1 MPRVERQGRARVTNT
16 VRAIVATVVCVIFLI
31 PVIWMGLSALKPR
44 AEIVTVP
51 PKVFFQP
58 SLDGFVGLFTQ
69 RVTIKKNE
77 LEEFQER
84 TDLNL
89 FERISLERGM
99 KIVGPSQFVGRL
111 QNSIIISA
119 GSTFLALILSFLAA
133 YAFSRFRFR
142 GHGDLSFYILSTRMM
157 PPVVVTI
164 PIFLMYRWARL
175 FDTHLGMI
183 LLYTMFNLS
192 LATWL
197 LMGFLDEIP
206 REYEEA
212 AMVDGY
218 SRWRALLQLV
228 LPQAWTGIATTAVF
242 CLIFTWNDYAFG
254 LMLTAERARTAPVSL
269 PGMISASVREW
280 GSTTAG
286 TLLFLFPVAIVA
298 FAVRRYLI
306 RGITFGA
313 IRK

>member
-1 MPRVERQGRARVTNT
+1 MPRVEHRSRARVANT
-16 VRAIVATVVCVIFLI
+16 ARAVVATIVCIIFLI
-31 PVIWMGLSALKPR
+31 PVVWMGMSAVKPR

-51 PKVFFQP
+51 PKVIFQP

-69 RVTIKKNE
+69 RVTVKKGE
-77 LEEFQER
+77 LEELLKQE
-84 TDLNL
+84 DLSL
-89 FERISLERGM
+89 WERISLERGM
-99 KIVGPSQFVGRL
+99 KIIGPSQFVGRL

-119 GSTFLALILSFLAA
+119 ASTFLALLLSFLAA

-142 GHGDLSFYILSTRMM
+142 GHGDLSFYILSTRML

-164 PIFLMYRWARL
+164 AIFLMYRWAKL
-175 FDTHLGMI
+175 FDTHVGMI

-218 SRWRALLQLV
+218 SRWQALLRLV

-254 LMLTAERARTAPVSL
+254 LMLTADRARTAPVSL

-286 TLLFLFPVAIVA
+286 ALLFLLPVAIVA
-298 FAVRRYLI
+298 FAVRKYLI